1 MNSKSKITIILVSI
15 FSAICVTLGILLGL
29 SLNGYVR
36 LFKESINIIT
46 GSISATYDGEVK
58 EAGFTYTGN
67 LVSGDKIVPNKVFST
82 IHAGNYVNESTYYII
97 DSKGKDVTDSY
108 NITYTK
114 GFFEIEQRDLII
126 KTISGIF
133 VADSKMHYYSS
144 YNIARGSL
152 ASADVLSVT
161 GFRGFKYPGTYA
173 NSISFRIVNNGSID
187 VSKDYNVYV
196 DEGTIFVL
204 GVSGDGTITI
214 PGTGEIIIKPGEGG
228 DETGGD
234 DEDSDTD
241 IRPSGDDFENN
252 GIVARTYTKER
263 QTIYLREKS
272 YGAYDLKGFKMGTRY
287 KVPSGETSGLNY
299 VGKKLGN
306 NKEVKIIEV
315 EKTSKNYIPYYTSID
330 ALTNDVDY
338 TSSET
343 TYTYQYNNFDYL
355 TNYPSISKTGV
366 TNTYEA
372 LSYRNYVYNNYLTLD
387 NATRFGLE
395 KIIETNSLNT
405 GDNYKTIK
413 KCVNY
418 IKHAA
423 VYDKNFAFP
432 DSCKNVVLDFLNVY
446 KTGCCRHY
454 AAALVTMLITLG
466 IPARYVEGYYVPSQ
480 IGYTD
485 VYGGQAH
492 AWTEAYIDGFGWV
505 ELDATGGSS
514 AVIENQTPG
523 ESDNDAVTTYPGED
537 GNITGL
543 TGDEGTA
550 PTDNPGDSDNPGEGT
565 DPGDGSGGTIP
576 VPGFDD
582 AESGDVVLVS
592 STAEAAYNGNAL
604 KSEKYKIYGLD
615 LDKYHIEVIFN
626 DNNSIKD
633 VGLKENICLLYIYDK
648 VTNENVTLSFG
659 ITYHYG
665 FLHVSAK
672 NITLSSESLNKKYD
686 GIPAKLDKITV
697 SLGALVAGQE
707 LVIDTN
713 SFNTFSEKGSYINY
727 FYIDGIYNSE
737 KSVEYTDNYAIT
749 YDYGNINIY

>member
-1 MNSKSKITIILVSI
+1 M
-15 FSAICVTLGILLGL
+15 
-29 SLNGYVR
+29 
-36 LFKESINIIT
+36 LFRS
-46 GSISATYDGEVK
+46 
-58 EAGFTYTGN
+58 
-67 LVSGDKIVPNKVFST
+67 
-82 IHAGNYVNESTYYII
+82 
-97 DSKGKDVTDSY
+97 
-108 NITYTK
+108 
-114 GFFEIEQRDLII
+114 
-126 KTISGIF
+126 
-133 VADSKMHYYSS
+133 
-144 YNIARGSL
+144 
-152 ASADVLSVT
+152 
-161 GFRGFKYPGTYA
+161 YPGTYA
-173 NSISFRIVNNGSID
+173 NSITFRIVNNGSID
-187 VSKDYNVYV
+187 VSTDYNVYV
-196 DEGTIFVL
+196 DEGTVFGL
-204 GVSGDGTITI
+204 GVGGDGTITI

-241 IRPSGDDFENN
+241 IRPSGDEFEYD
-252 GIVARTYTKER
+252 GIVARTYTTER

-272 YGAYDLKGFKMGTRY
+272 YGAYNLKGFKTGTRY
-287 KVPSGETSGLNY
+287 MVPSGETSGLNY

-366 TNTYEA
+366 TNSNESLT
-372 LSYRNYVYNNYLTLD
+372 YRNYVYNNYLTID
-387 NATRFGLE
+387 NATRLGLE
-395 KIIETNSLNT
+395 KIIEANLLNT

-423 VYDKNFAFP
+423 VYDKDFAFP
-432 DSCKNVVLDFLNVY
+432 DSCTNVVLDFLNVY

-466 IPARYVEGYYVPSQ
+466 IPARYVEGYYAPTQ
-480 IGYTD
+480 IGYTN

-505 ELDATGGSS
+505 ELDATGNSS

-565 DPGDGSGGTIP
+565 NPGDGPGGSIP

-582 AESGDVVLVS
+582 AEDGEVVLVS
-592 STAEAAYNGNAL
+592 STAEAVYNGNVL

-615 LDKYHIEVIFN
+615 LDKYHIEVVFN
-626 DNNSIKD
+626 VNNTIKD
-633 VGLKENICLLYIYDK
+633 VGLKENSCLLYIYDK
-648 VTNENVTLSFG
+648 ETGQNITMNFG

-672 NITLSSESLNKKYD
+672 GITLSSESLNKKYD
-686 GIPAKLDKITV
+686 GVSTKLDKITI
-697 SLGALVAGQE
+697 SLGALVSGQE

-727 FYIDGIYNSE
+727 FDIDGIYNSD
-737 KSVEYTDNYAIT
+737 KSVEYTNNYAIT